1 MAQGFYGSSCNFNFA
16 CYFFLLLFIFQH
28 FSCVGSLP
36 RATRYEVSESILSML
51 SHVTTP
57 SHNHASSSK
66 DNLPLICRRRV
77 KGVVPIEV
85 EETPTTIPFI
95 EEVCQKVV
103 GGIRSPI
110 SGGPKVPTP
119 TLVILEVSL

>member
-1 MAQGFYGSSCNFNFA
+1 MINHSSTRRKRG
-16 CYFFLLLFIFQH
+16 YVIEYMISILR
-28 FSCVGSLP
+28 SLP
-36 RATRYEVSESILSML
+36 RATRFEVSESILSML

-77 KGVVPIEV
+77 KGVVPMEV
-85 EETPTTIPFI
+85 EETPTTIPSV
-95 EEVCQKVV
+95 EEVCQKVA

-110 SGGPKVPTP
+110 SRGPKVPTP
-119 TLVILEVSL
+119 ALVILEVSL